1 MDNKSFSL
9 TVTFDRSPDKV
20 FIAITDVRGWWSQEI
35 EGSTEQLNDEFTYR
49 YQDVHSC
56 KMKLIEVVPGQKI
69 VWQVVDNYFSFTKD
83 KSEWIGTNVIFELS
97 EKDGKTCL
105 HFTHEGLV
113 PTYECYTA
121 CVNGWTQY
129 IQHSLPALVATG
141 TGQPNSRETAY
152 TVHEVAARFHTL
164 AQQENWFR
172 IQDELFADNVRS
184 IDPPG
189 SPYLGYA
196 EGKAAVRKKGEDF
209 VKKISGLHHAFTS
222 APLVSGDHFAVG
234 REIDI
239 TVQGHGR
246 IQMNQIML
254 YEVKDG
260 KIVSEQ
266 FFY

>member
-9 TVTFDRSPDKV
+9 TVTFDQTPDKV
-20 FIAITDVRGWWSQEI
+20 FQAITDVRGWWSQEI
-35 EGSTEQLNDEFTYR
+35 EGDTAQLNDEFTYR

-56 KMKLIEVVPGQKI
+56 RMKLIEVMPGQKM
-69 VWQVVDNYFSFTKD
+69 VWQVLDNHFSFTQD
-83 KSEWIGTNVIFELS
+83 KTEWIGTKVIFGLS
-97 EKDGKTCL
+97 EQDGRTIL

-113 PTYECYTA
+113 PAYECYNA

-129 IQHSLPALVATG
+129 IQKSLPALVATG
-141 TGQPNSRETAY
+141 KGQPNSRETAY

-164 AQQENWFR
+164 AQQEKWFE
-172 IQDELFADNVRS
+172 IQEELFAEDVRS

-209 VKKISGLHHAFTS
+209 VSTITALHHAYTS
-222 APLVSGDHFAVG
+222 APLVSGHYFAVG
-234 REIDI
+234 REMEI

-246 IQMNQIML
+246 IRIDQVML
-254 YEVKDG
+254 YEVKEG